1 MAIGAMDG
9 SAPEDVR
16 PVTVTAQ
23 AHSSDSAKAP
33 VARPRRH
40 VHWKH
45 RLGFVLA
52 LIVVGAVANL
62 LGWDI
67 PGWFEHLWNVI
78 SGISPWYLL
87 GGIALITMQTATMSF
102 AYLSILRY
110 AYPQAGVRWL
120 EVLAAYAASVALN
133 CVLPANVAPLIL
145 LVMLTFI
152 VPGSTFA
159 AMLAVYGVQKIFFVL
174 VGVYPYLYL
183 FLSVGGSFTRKFG
196 FVVNNPWATGVLLVG
211 GVLLIGLVAHLLGPR
226 IATWWQQAKTGGQIL
241 AHPRL
246 YFPRVVLAEAVAWL
260 AGVSVIAVFL
270 AAYGIPVSVQAL
282 VRIVASNSIAGGA
295 SVTPGAVGVT
305 QAFNVASLS
314 GIASPVQATAY
325 SVAQQLVLTT
335 WSILLAIVLMVKAFG
350 WSGGEQ
356 LIEESYDQARQE
368 EARRKAQHQATRE
381 AKREAKAAAESGRNA
396 DPAAPEQSAG

>member
-1 MAIGAMDG
+1 M
-9 SAPEDVR
+9 
-16 PVTVTAQ
+16 TVQIHTR
-23 AHSSDSAKAP
+23 SSGKAP
-33 VARPRRH
+33 ATRPRRR

-52 LIVVGAVANL
+52 FVVVGAVANL

-67 PGWFEHLWNVI
+67 AGWFEHLWNVV
-78 SGISPWYLL
+78 SGISPVYLL
-87 GGIALITMQTATMSF
+87 GGIALITLQTVTMSV
-102 AYLSILRY
+102 AYLRILRY

-133 CVLPANVAPLIL
+133 CVLPANVAPLLL

-159 AMLAVYGVQKIFFVL
+159 GMLAVYGVQKIFFVL
-174 VGVYPYLYL
+174 VGVYPYVYL

-196 FVVNNPWATGVLLVG
+196 FVVNDPWATGGLLVG
-211 GVLLIGLVAHLLGPR
+211 GVFLIALVVHLLWPR

-241 AHPRL
+241 VHPRL
-246 YFPRVVLAEAVAWL
+246 YFPGVVLPEAAAWL
-260 AGVSVIAVFL
+260 AGVGVIAVFL
-270 AAYGIPVSVQAL
+270 AAYDIPVSVRAL
-282 VRIVASNSIAGGA
+282 VRVVAANSIAGGA

-314 GIASPVQATAY
+314 GIASSVQATAY
-325 SVAQQLVLTT
+325 SIAQQLVLTT
-335 WSILLAIVLMVKAFG
+335 WSILLAIILMVWAFG

-356 LIEESYDQARQE
+356 LIEESYSEARHE
-368 EARRKAQHQATRE
+368 EARRKTEHQATKE
-381 AKREAKAAAESGRNA
+381 ARRDAKVAAETGRNA
-396 DPAAPEQSAG
+396 DPAAPEQPSG

>member
-1 MAIGAMDG
+1 MHQHG
-9 SAPEDVR
+9 SARAAATR
-16 PVTVTAQ
+16 P
-23 AHSSDSAKAP
+23 
-33 VARPRRH
+33 ARK

-45 RLGFVLA
+45 RAAFVLA
-52 LIVVGAVANL
+52 LLVAGAVASL

-87 GGIALITMQTATMSF
+87 GGIALITLQTVAMSL
-102 AYLSILRY
+102 AYLSILRF

-133 CVLPANVAPLIL
+133 CVLPANVAPVIL
-145 LVMLTFI
+145 LVMLTLI

-159 AMLAVYGVQKIFFVL
+159 GMVAVYGVQKIFFVL

-183 FLSVGGSFTRKFG
+183 FLSVGGSFARRFG
-196 FVVNNPWATGVLLVG
+196 FVTNDPWATGVLLVG
-211 GVLLIGLVAHLLGPR
+211 GTLLIALVVHLLWPR

-246 YFPRVVLAEAVAWL
+246 YFPRVVLPEAAAWI
-260 AGVSVIAVFL
+260 AGVGVIAVFF
-270 AAYGIPVSVQAL
+270 AAYHIPLSVQAL
-282 VRIVASNSIAGGA
+282 VRVIAANSIAGGA

-305 QAFNVASLS
+305 QAFNVASLH
-314 GIASPVQATAY
+314 GIASAAHATAY

-335 WSILLAIVLMVKAFG
+335 WSILLAIALMARAFG

-356 LIEESYDQARQE
+356 LVEESYSEARHE
-368 EARRKAQHQATRE
+368 EATRKAKREAAKE
-381 AKREAKAAAESGRNA
+381 AKREAKLAETGSSADHASPGRVS
-396 DPAAPEQSAG
+396 D

>member
-1 MAIGAMDG
+1 MMGEIRSGG
-9 SAPEDVR
+9 SAD
-16 PVTVTAQ
+16 A
-23 AHSSDSAKAP
+23 AASK
-33 VARPRRH
+33 PRRQIS
-40 VHWKH
+40 WKH
-45 RLGFVLA
+45 RLGFVLV
-52 LIVVGAVANL
+52 LVVVGAVANL

-87 GGIALITMQTATMSF
+87 GGIALMTLQTVAMSL

-110 AYPQAGVRWL
+110 AYPRAHVRWL

-159 AMLAVYGVQKIFFVL
+159 GMLAVYGVQKIFFVL

-183 FLSVGGSFTRKFG
+183 FLSVGGSFNRKFG
-196 FVVNNPWATGVLLVG
+196 FVVNDPWATGVLLVG
-211 GVLLIGLVAHLLGPR
+211 GALLMVLVLHLLRPR
-226 IATWWQQAKTGGQIL
+226 LETWWQQARTGGQIL
-241 AHPRL
+241 VHPRL
-246 YFPRVVLAEAVAWL
+246 YGPRVVLPEAAAWL
-260 AGVSVIAVFL
+260 AGVGVIAVFL
-270 AAYGIPVSVQAL
+270 AAYNIPVSVHAL
-282 VRIVASNSIAGGA
+282 VRVVAANSIAGGA

-314 GIASPVQATAY
+314 GIASPAQATAY
-325 SVAQQLVLTT
+325 SIAQQLALTT
-335 WSILLAIVLMVKAFG
+335 WSILLAIVLMVRAFG

-356 LIEESYDQARQE
+356 LIEESYS
-368 EARRKAQHQATRE
+368 EARREEATRKADHQARKK
-381 AKREAKAAAESGRNA
+381 AKRQRKLPARNG
-396 DPAAPEQSAG
+396 QT